1 MKKRRL
7 QLLAQQEIQGN
18 EREERTK
25 VKESYRIGSNFMI
38 NEEKILK
45 HLLGHKIGTDI
56 RPVYTSRKIKNVI
69 KVLEKRPPIVN
80 QQCV

>member
-1 MKKRRL
+1 VVKKRRL

-38 NEEKILK
+38 NDKND
-45 HLLGHKIGTDI
+45 IGEINT
-56 RPVYTSRKIKNVI
+56 K
-69 KVLEKRPPIVN
+69 L
-80 QQCV
+80 